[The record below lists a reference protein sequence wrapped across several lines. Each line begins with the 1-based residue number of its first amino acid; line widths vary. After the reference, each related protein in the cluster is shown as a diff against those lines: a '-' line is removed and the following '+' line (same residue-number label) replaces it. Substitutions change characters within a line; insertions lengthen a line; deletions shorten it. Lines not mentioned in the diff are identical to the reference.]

1 MRFIHTAD
9 WHLGKSLKSQ
19 SLIDDQRYILNN
31 FLKIVDANK
40 VDAIVIAGDIYDR
53 NVPPEDA
60 VNLFDQVLNE
70 LILERGFLVGNASQL
85 NSAESLVETQ
95 KHRAKEILCI
105 AGNHDSECRL
115 NFGSKL
121 LDKAKFHIRAK
132 VTNDIEPIILSD
144 EFGEVYFSLIPYFE
158 PSKVKAAFNIDADTE
173 LTFDEA
179 AELLVKAARSKI
191 PPNVRSVAVTH
202 AFIAGG
208 VESGSERR
216 LPGGAGQVSPH
227 HFKDY
232 NYTALGHLHGAT
244 LTDKK
249 IRYSG
254 SLLKYSFDEW
264 KQEKSV
270 TLVDIDGGGR
280 VTIKDLS
287 LVPRHDV
294 RVIKGKV
301 KDILD
306 NEPDSDD
313 YISVQYEGIVFNNQ
327 NVLLRKKFPNLLEVK
342 PIDRV
347 LSRAV
352 EGASRLDNVSN
363 VELFEKFFTETT
375 GENLTD
381 KELTVMTGLIEA
393 MERGD

>member
-19 SLIDDQRYILNN
+19 SLIDDQRYILKTL
-31 FLKIVDANK
+31 LKIVDDSK
-40 VDAIVIAGDIYDR
+40 VDAIAIAGDIYDR
-53 NVPPEDA
+53 SVPPEEA
-60 VNLFDQVLNE
+60 VYLFDQVLNE
-70 LILERGFLVGNASQL
+70 LILERDLHV
-85 NSAESLVETQ
+85 
-95 KHRAKEILCI
+95 LCI
-105 AGNHDSECRL
+105 AGNHDSEGRL
-115 NFGSKL
+115 NFGNKL
-121 LDKAKFHIRAK
+121 FDNAKFHIRAK
-132 VTNDIEPIILSD
+132 VTDEIEPVILND
-144 EFGEVYFSLIPYFE
+144 DFGEVYFSLIPYFE
-158 PSKVKAAFNIDADTE
+158 PSKVKIAFNIGDDVE

-191 PPNVRSVAVTH
+191 PFGARSVAVTH

-216 LPGGAGQVSPH
+216 LPGGAGQVSSH

-232 NYTALGHLHGAT
+232 NYTALGHLHGST

-264 KQEKSV
+264 KQSKSV
-270 TLVDIDGGGR
+270 TLVNINGEGS
-280 VTIKDLS
+280 VTINNDLP
-287 LVPRHDV
+287 LIPMRDV
-294 RVIKGKV
+294 KVIKGKV

-313 YISVQYEGIVFNNQ
+313 YISVQYEGIIFNNQ
-327 NVLLRKKFPNLLEVK
+327 NTLLRKKFINLLEVK

-347 LSRAV
+347 LSRTV
-352 EGASRLDNVSN
+352 EGARQLENISN
-363 VELFEKFFTETT
+363 IDLFCKFFKDTMGETM
-375 GENLTD
+375 TD
-381 KELTVMTGLIEA
+381 KELSVMVELIEE

>member
-19 SLIDDQRYILNN
+19 PLIDDQRYILQK
-31 FLKIVDANK
+31 FLEIVDANK

-53 NVPPEDA
+53 NVPPEEA

-70 LILERGFLVGNASQL
+70 LILERDL
-85 NSAESLVETQ
+85 
-95 KHRAKEILCI
+95 HILCI
-105 AGNHDSECRL
+105 AGNHDSDCRL
-115 NFGSKL
+115 NFGSRL
-121 LDKAKFHIRAK
+121 LDNAKFHIRAK
-132 VTNDIEPIILSD
+132 VTSDIEPIILND
-144 EFGEVYFSLIPYFE
+144 AFGEVYFSLIPYFE
-158 PSKVKAAFNIDADTE
+158 PAKVVTAFNLDADAE
-173 LTFDEA
+173 LTSNEA

-191 PPNVRSVAVTH
+191 PSNARSVAVTH

-208 VESGSERR
+208 VESGSERK
-216 LPGGAGQVSPH
+216 LPGGVAQVSPH

-244 LTDKK
+244 KTNKN

-264 KQEKSV
+264 KQAKSV
-270 TLVDIDGGGR
+270 TLVDIDGEGR
-280 VTIKDLS
+280 VTINDLP
-287 LVPRHDV
+287 LIPQRDV
-294 RVIKGKV
+294 RVINGKV
-301 KDILD
+301 KDILE
-306 NEPDSDD
+306 NEPDSED
-313 YISVQYEGIVFNNQ
+313 YISVQYEGLMLNSQ
-327 NVLLRKKFPNLLEVK
+327 NPLLRKKFTNLLEIK

-352 EGASRLDNVSN
+352 EGAAKLDNVSN
-363 VELFEKFFTETT
+363 IDLFKKFFTEAT
-375 GENLTD
+375 GVNLTD
-381 KELTVMTGLIEA
+381 KELTVMTDLIEA